1 MVDIDRSVIGKPT
14 GAWDIVVERS
24 PIEKFASAVQDKNPV
39 YHSDAAAAAAGFSA
53 IPAPPT
59 WTFTAPGNQYDDL
72 RPQDPSGGQNPMFA
86 IMGQLHAQGALVL
99 HGEQEFEYHAPITV
113 GDEIVATPVLTDVY
127 EKDTDKA
134 TMVFTVIETEWTN
147 KATGQKVLTERFN
160 LIGRLAKK

>member
-14 GAWDIVVERS
+14 GAWDIVVERN
-24 PIEKFASAVQDKNPV
+24 PIEKFATAVCEENPI
-39 YHSDAAAAAAGFSA
+39 YHSVAAAQAAGFA
-53 IPAPPT
+53 DIPAPPT
-59 WTFTAPGNQYDDL
+59 WTFTAPGNQYDDR
-72 RPQDPSGGQNPMFA
+72 RPNDPSGGQNPMFA

-113 GDEIVATPVLTDVY
+113 GDELVATPTLTDVY
-127 EKDTDKA
+127 EKDTEKA

-147 KATGQKVLTERFN
+147 KATGERVLTERFN